1 MRTDGDSKQK
11 GRPGKRMKKNAND
24 VSQPGRLIEKVGD
37 AAESPSFVN
46 TGNID
51 ANVDIEEENYSHSWS
66 SPR

>member
-1 MRTDGDSKQK
+1 MNKS
-11 GRPGKRMKKNAND
+11 AND
-24 VSQPGRLIEKVGD
+24 VSQPGRPVEKVRE

-51 ANVDIEEENYSHSWS
+51 ANSDIEEENSSHSWS